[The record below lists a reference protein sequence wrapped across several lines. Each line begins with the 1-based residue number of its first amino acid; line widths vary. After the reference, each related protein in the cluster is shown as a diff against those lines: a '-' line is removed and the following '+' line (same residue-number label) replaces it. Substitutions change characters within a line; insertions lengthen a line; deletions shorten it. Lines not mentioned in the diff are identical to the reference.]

1 MTSSVIA
8 ASALWRHAYCCIAL
22 KQYRLRAENT
32 DYLPAELLED
42 FSQGGVMAALVSI
55 GVPVYKRLSFLPN
68 VLNSVSH
75 QDYSKL
81 ELIVSDNG
89 MNGAQLSTIIK
100 EHYPGQFKLRQNAQV
115 ETMSTHFNQIIN
127 AASGKYFM
135 LLCDD
140 DEISPN
146 YVSELVALLE
156 QNRHA
161 SIGLSRQ
168 EIMDEGG
175 TVIRR
180 SSDNIPPLLSGPD
193 FIRAA
198 WETHQYKYEGFA
210 TYLARTDQ
218 IKACGG
224 YPEFCKGMSH
234 DDALLLKLCIDNYVA
249 LSSRCAF
256 RFRIY
261 DSSHGATIT
270 IEDVKQA
277 TKQFLRFLDCDPQLQ
292 QFALK
297 QPSEWKSLKKII
309 ERMNWEFYYER
320 WSGMYR
326 DTLSRVEW
334 VKAAFALPFIPGY
347 YRRVAFTLTHVPSHA
362 LSSWAKALM
371 MH

>member
-1 MTSSVIA
+1 
-8 ASALWRHAYCCIAL
+8 
-22 KQYRLRAENT
+22 
-32 DYLPAELLED
+32 
-42 FSQGGVMAALVSI
+42 MAALVTVGI
-55 GVPVYKRLSFLPN
+55 PIYKRLSFLPN
-68 VLNSVSH
+68 VLNSVSQ
-75 QDYSKL
+75 QDYRDL
-81 ELIVSDNG
+81 EIIVSDNG
-89 MNGAQLSTIIK
+89 MNSAQLSTMIK
-100 EHYPGQFKLRQNAQV
+100 EHYPRKFKLRQNAHI

-146 YVSELVALLE
+146 YVSDLAALLE
-156 QNRHA
+156 HNPQA
-161 SIGLSRQ
+161 SIALSRQ
-168 EIMDEGG
+168 EIIDESGA
-175 TVIRR
+175 TLRR
-180 SSDNIPPLLSGPD
+180 SCDHLPPLISGPD

-198 WETHQYKYEGFA
+198 WQTHQYKYEGFA

-224 YPEFCKGMSH
+224 YPEFCKGLSH

-261 DSSHGATIT
+261 ESSHGATIS

-277 TKQFLRFLDCDPQLQ
+277 TREFLRFLDCDPQLQ

-297 QPSEWKSLKKII
+297 QPLEWKCLRKIV

-326 DTLSRVEW
+326 DTLTRVQW
-334 VKAAFALPFIPGY
+334 LKAGFALPFIPAY
-347 YRRVAFTLTHVPSHA
+347 YWRVASTLTHVPSIA
-362 LSSWAKALM
+362 LASWAKALM